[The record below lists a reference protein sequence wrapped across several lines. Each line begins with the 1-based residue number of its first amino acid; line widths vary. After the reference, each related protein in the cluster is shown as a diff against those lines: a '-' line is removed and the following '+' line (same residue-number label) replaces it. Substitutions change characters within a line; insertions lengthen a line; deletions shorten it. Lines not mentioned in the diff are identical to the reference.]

1 LAELAAN
8 MQKEYQQAPR
18 HHKNRSLPAHTPQ
31 PRTAISQLLPP
42 SDACLLKRDEK
53 NKVKGTTKKKI
64 TCRLS
69 SSDYCETDVT
79 TRLLYSKSV

>member
-1 LAELAAN
+1 

-31 PRTAISQLLPP
+31 PRTAIPQLLPP

-53 NKVKGTTKKKI
+53 KQGERNDKKKNHFPGKERGEVGDVEMWKYGTT
-64 TCRLS
+64 
-69 SSDYCETDVT
+69 
-79 TRLLYSKSV
+79 